1 MKKKVLHGV
10 ITLLILGAI
19 WGAASKIAAS
29 PLFPGPIEVAQSLAN
44 ASAQGTLGRAIV
56 VSVLRLLV
64 GYAIALAVG
73 IPLGLLLARSPATK
87 RALGPLL
94 LGLSSVPSICWLPLA
109 LVWFGL
115 SEAAIQV
122 VIVLGAA
129 LPVTLATESSVNQLP
144 PTIERAAR
152 TMGARGPTLL
162 FRVLLA
168 AALPGILTGAKMG
181 WTFALR
187 SLMAGELLF
196 VSGGLGQLLE
206 TGRDLADT
214 ALVLGVVVVIVIV
227 SRVTER
233 VLFGP
238 VDRLI
243 ARRWGTAQQPQIQGV
258 VG

>member
-1 MKKKVLHGV
+1 VR
-10 ITLLILGAI
+10 GAI
-19 WGAASKIAAS
+19 RTGLTAAILVGIWAAASEAARS
-29 PLFPGPIEVAQSLAN
+29 ALFPGPLEVARSLA
-44 ASAQGTLGRAIV
+44 SAAAEGTLGRAV
-56 VSVLRLLV
+56 LVSGLRLFA
-64 GYAIALAVG
+64 GYAIALAIGV
-73 IPLGLLLARSPATK
+73 PLGLVLARAPAIK

-109 LVWFGL
+109 IVWFGL
-115 SEAAIQV
+115 SEAAIQL

-129 LPVTLATESSVNQLP
+129 LPVTLATESAVRQLP

-214 ALVLGVVVVIVIV
+214 ALVLGVVVVIVLA
-227 SRVTER
+227 SRASER

-238 VDRLI
+238 LERVV
-243 ARRWGTAQQPQIQGV
+243 ARRWGTVAS
-258 VG
+258 

>member
-1 MKKKVLHGV
+1 V
-10 ITLLILGAI
+10 TAAILVAT
-19 WGAASKIAAS
+19 WAAASRISGS
-29 PLFPGPIEVAQSLAN
+29 PLFPGPLDVARSLA
-44 ASAQGTLGRAIV
+44 SALAAGTLARAV
-56 VSVLRLLV
+56 GVSAVRLVV
-64 GYAIALAVG
+64 GYAIAVVTG
-73 IPLGLLLARSPATK
+73 VPLGLLLARSDTTK

-109 LVWFGL
+109 IVWFGL

-129 LPVTLATESSVNQLP
+129 LPITLATESAVRQLP
-144 PTIERAAR
+144 PSIERAAR
-152 TMGARGPTLL
+152 TMGASGPTLI
-162 FRVLLA
+162 FRVLLPA
-168 AALPGILTGAKMG
+168 AMPGILTGAKMG

-214 ALVLGVVVVIVIV
+214 ALVLGIVAVIVV
-227 SRVTER
+227 LSRASER

-238 VDRLI
+238 LERVI
-243 ARRWGTAQQPQIQGV
+243 ARRWGTATP
-258 VG
+258 

>member
-1 MKKKVLHGV
+1 M
-10 ITLLILGAI
+10 
-19 WGAASKIAAS
+19 
-29 PLFPGPIEVAQSLAN
+29 
-44 ASAQGTLGRAIV
+44 LGRAV
-56 VSVLRLLV
+56 LVSTVRLVV
-64 GYAIALAVG
+64 GYLVALAIGV
-73 IPLGLLLARSPATK
+73 PLGLVLARVPSVK

-109 LVWFGL
+109 IVWFGL

-129 LPVTLATESSVNQLP
+129 LPVTLATESAVRQLP

-152 TMGARGPTLL
+152 TMGASGATLL

-214 ALVLGVVVVIVIV
+214 ALVLGVVVVIIAL
-227 SRVTER
+227 SRASER
-233 VLFGP
+233 ILFGP
-238 VDRLI
+238 VERLV
-243 ARRWGTAQQPQIQGV
+243 ARRWGTV
-258 VG
+258 TS

>member
-1 MKKKVLHGV
+1 M
-10 ITLLILGAI
+10 TAAILVAI
-19 WGAASKIAAS
+19 WAAASELARSA
-29 PLFPGPIEVAQSLAN
+29 LFPGPLEVARALAS
-44 ASAQGTLGRAIV
+44 AVAQGTLGHAV
-56 VSVLRLLV
+56 LVSTVRLVV
-64 GYAIALAVG
+64 GYVVALAIGV
-73 IPLGLLLARSPATK
+73 PLGLVLARVPTVK

-94 LGLSSVPSICWLPLA
+94 LGLASVPSICWLPLA
-109 LVWFGL
+109 IVWFGL

-129 LPVTLATESSVNQLP
+129 LPVTLATESAVRQLP

-152 TMGARGPTLL
+152 TMGASGATLL

-168 AALPGILTGAKMG
+168 AALPGILTGARMG

-214 ALVLGVVVVIVIV
+214 ALVLGVVVVIVAL
-227 SRVTER
+227 SRASER
-233 VLFGP
+233 LLFGP
-238 VDRLI
+238 MERLV
-243 ARRWGTAQQPQIQGV
+243 ARRWGTVAS
-258 VG
+258 

>member
-1 MKKKVLHGV
+1 MRGALRTAV
-10 ITLLILGAI
+10 TAAILVAI
-19 WGAASKIAAS
+19 WAAASRLAAS
-29 PLFPGPIEVAQSLAN
+29 PLFPGPLDVARSLA
-44 ASAQGTLGRAIV
+44 AAAAAGTLVRAV
-56 VSVLRLLV
+56 VTSALRLVV
-64 GYAIALAVG
+64 GYAIAVVTG
-73 IPLGLLLARSPATK
+73 VPLGLMLARSDATK

-94 LGLSSVPSICWLPLA
+94 LGLSSVPSICSLPLA
-109 LVWFGL
+109 IVWFGL

-129 LPVTLATESSVNQLP
+129 LPITLATESAVRQLP

-162 FRVLLA
+162 FRVLLPA
-168 AALPGILTGAKMG
+168 AMPGIVTGAKMG

-214 ALVLGVVVVIVIV
+214 ALVLGVVVVIIV
-227 SRVTER
+227 LSRVSER

-238 VDRLI
+238 LERAI
-243 ARRWGTAQQPQIQGV
+243 ARRWGTATP
-258 VG
+258 

>member
-1 MKKKVLHGV
+1 V
-10 ITLLILGAI
+10 ILVGI
-19 WGAASKIAAS
+19 WAAASELSKS
-29 PLFPGPIEVAQSLAN
+29 PLFPGPLAVARALVLSLV
-44 ASAQGTLGRAIV
+44 QGTLGRAV
-56 VSVLRLLV
+56 LVSAIRLVV
-64 GYAIALAVG
+64 GYAIALALGV
-73 IPLGLLLARSPATK
+73 PLGLTLARVPAVK
-87 RALGPLL
+87 RAIGPLL

-109 LVWFGL
+109 IVWFGL

-129 LPVTLATESSVNQLP
+129 LPVTLATESAVRQLP
-144 PTIERAAR
+144 PSIERAAL

-214 ALVLGVVVVIVIV
+214 ALVLGVVVVIVAL
-227 SRVTER
+227 SRVSER
-233 VLFGP
+233 ALFGP
-238 VDRLI
+238 IENLV
-243 ARRWGTAQQPQIQGV
+243 ARRWGTVSP
-258 VG
+258 

>member
-1 MKKKVLHGV
+1 MRTAVTAGILVV
-10 ITLLILGAI
+10 IWA
-19 WGAASKIAAS
+19 AASRLAQS
-29 PLFPGPIEVAQSLAN
+29 PLFPGPLEVARSLA
-44 ASAQGTLGRAIV
+44 AALAAGTLVRAMV
-56 VSVLRLLV
+56 TSGVRLLV

-73 IPLGLLLARSPATK
+73 VPLGLLLARSETTK

-109 LVWFGL
+109 IVWFGL

-122 VIVLGAA
+122 VVVLGAA
-129 LPVTLATESSVNQLP
+129 LPITLATESAVRQLP

-152 TMGARGPTLL
+152 TMGASGPTLI
-162 FRVLLA
+162 FRVLLPA
-168 AALPGILTGAKMG
+168 AMPGILTGAKMG

-214 ALVLGVVVVIVIV
+214 ALVLGIVAVIVV
-227 SRVTER
+227 LSRASER
-233 VLFGP
+233 VLFAP
-238 VDRLI
+238 LERVI
-243 ARRWGTAQQPQIQGV
+243 ARRWGTATP
-258 VG
+258 

>member
-1 MKKKVLHGV
+1 M
-10 ITLLILGAI
+10 
-19 WGAASKIAAS
+19 
-29 PLFPGPIEVAQSLAN
+29 
-44 ASAQGTLGRAIV
+44 SA
-56 VSVLRLLV
+56 LRLFA
-64 GYAIALAVG
+64 GYAIALAIGV
-73 IPLGLLLARSPATK
+73 PLGLVLARAPAFK

-109 LVWFGL
+109 IVWFGL
-115 SEAAIQV
+115 SEAAIQL

-129 LPVTLATESSVNQLP
+129 LPVTLATEGAVRQLP

-152 TMGARGPTLL
+152 TMGATGPTLL

-214 ALVLGVVVVIVIV
+214 ALVLGVVVVIVLA
-227 SRVTER
+227 SRASER

-238 VDRLI
+238 LERVV
-243 ARRWGTAQQPQIQGV
+243 ARRWGTVAT
-258 VG
+258 

>member
-1 MKKKVLHGV
+1 M
-10 ITLLILGAI
+10 TAAILVAI
-19 WGAASKIAAS
+19 WAAASRLASS
-29 PLFPGPIEVAQSLAN
+29 PLFPGPLDVARSLA
-44 ASAQGTLGRAIV
+44 AALVAGTLVRAIAT
-56 VSVLRLLV
+56 SAARLLV
-64 GYAIALAVG
+64 GYAIAIVTG
-73 IPLGLLLARSPATK
+73 VPLGLALARSETTK

-109 LVWFGL
+109 IVWFGL

-129 LPVTLATESSVNQLP
+129 LPVTVATDGAVRQLP

-162 FRVLLA
+162 FRVLLPA
-168 AALPGILTGAKMG
+168 AMPGIVTGAKMG

-214 ALVLGVVVVIVIV
+214 ALVLGIVAVIVV
-227 SRVTER
+227 LSRASER

-238 VDRLI
+238 LERAI
-243 ARRWGTAQQPQIQGV
+243 ARRWGTVTP
-258 VG
+258 

>member
-1 MKKKVLHGV
+1 VRGVLRTAV
-10 ITLLILGAI
+10 TAAILVAT
-19 WGAASKIAAS
+19 WAAASRISGS
-29 PLFPGPIEVAQSLAN
+29 PLFPGPLEVARSLA
-44 ASAQGTLGRAIV
+44 AALAAGTLARAV
-56 VSVLRLLV
+56 AVSAVRLLV
-64 GYAIALAVG
+64 GYAIAVVTG
-73 IPLGLLLARSPATK
+73 VPLGLLLARSDVTK

-109 LVWFGL
+109 IVWFGL

-129 LPVTLATESSVNQLP
+129 LPITLATESAVRQLP
-144 PTIERAAR
+144 PSIERAAR
-152 TMGARGPTLL
+152 TMGATGPTLI
-162 FRVLLA
+162 FRVLLPA
-168 AALPGILTGAKMG
+168 AMPGILTGAKMG

-214 ALVLGVVVVIVIV
+214 ALVLGIVAVIVV
-227 SRVTER
+227 LSRASER

-238 VDRLI
+238 LERVI
-243 ARRWGTAQQPQIQGV
+243 ARRWGTATP
-258 VG
+258 

>member
-1 MKKKVLHGV
+1 M
-10 ITLLILGAI
+10 TAAILVAT
-19 WGAASKIAAS
+19 WAAASSLARS
-29 PLFPGPIEVAQSLAN
+29 PLFPGPLEVARSLA
-44 ASAQGTLGRAIV
+44 AALAAGTLLRAV
-56 VSVLRLLV
+56 VTSALRLVV
-64 GYAIALAVG
+64 GYAIALVAGV
-73 IPLGLLLARSPATK
+73 PLGLLLARSDTTK

-109 LVWFGL
+109 IVWFGL

-129 LPVTLATESSVNQLP
+129 LPVTIATESAVRQLP
-144 PTIERAAR
+144 PTIERAAK

-162 FRVLLA
+162 FRVLLP

-214 ALVLGVVVVIVIV
+214 ALVLGIVAVIVV
-227 SRVTER
+227 LSRASER

-238 VDRLI
+238 LERAI
-243 ARRWGTAQQPQIQGV
+243 ARRWGTATP
-258 VG
+258 

>member
-1 MKKKVLHGV
+1 LRA
-10 ITLLILGAI
+10 L
-19 WGAASKIAAS
+19 
-29 PLFPGPIEVAQSLAN
+29 
-44 ASAQGTLGRAIV
+44 ASALVQGTLGRAV
-56 VSVLRLLV
+56 LVSTIRLVV
-64 GYAIALAVG
+64 GYLIALAIGV
-73 IPLGLLLARSPATK
+73 PLGLALARVPPIK

-94 LGLSSVPSICWLPLA
+94 LGLASVPSICWLPLA

-129 LPVTLATESSVNQLP
+129 LPVTLATESAVRQLP

-152 TMGARGPTLL
+152 TMGATGPTLL

-214 ALVLGVVVVIVIV
+214 ALVLGVVVVIVAL
-227 SRVTER
+227 SRVSER

-238 VDRLI
+238 VERLV
-243 ARRWGTAQQPQIQGV
+243 ARRWGTVAA
-258 VG
+258 

>member
-1 MKKKVLHGV
+1 MRAVV
-10 ITLLILGAI
+10 T
-19 WGAASKIAAS
+19 
-29 PLFPGPIEVAQSLAN
+29 
-44 ASAQGTLGRAIV
+44 SA
-56 VSVLRLLV
+56 LRLVV
-64 GYAIALAVG
+64 GYAIAIATGV
-73 IPLGLLLARSPATK
+73 PLGLMLARSDATR

-109 LVWFGL
+109 IVWFGL

-129 LPVTLATESSVNQLP
+129 LPITLATESAVRQLP

-152 TMGARGPTLL
+152 TMGARGPTLI
-162 FRVLLA
+162 FRVLLPA
-168 AALPGILTGAKMG
+168 AMPGIVTGAKMG

-214 ALVLGVVVVIVIV
+214 ALVLGIVAVIVV
-227 SRVTER
+227 LSRVSER
-233 VLFGP
+233 LLFGP
-238 VDRLI
+238 LERAI
-243 ARRWGTAQQPQIQGV
+243 ARRWGTATP
-258 VG
+258 

>member
-1 MKKKVLHGV
+1 MRGAVRAVLTGV
-10 ITLLILGAI
+10 ILVAI
-19 WGAASKIAAS
+19 WAAASEAARS
-29 PLFPGPIEVAQSLAN
+29 ALFPGPLEVARALAH
-44 ASAQGTLGRAIV
+44 AVVEGSLGRA
-56 VSVLRLLV
+56 VLISAVRLVV
-64 GYAIALAVG
+64 GYAVALVIG
-73 IPLGLLLARSPATK
+73 VPLGLVLARSPAIK
-87 RALGPLL
+87 RTIGPLL

-109 LVWFGL
+109 IVWFGL

-122 VIVLGAA
+122 VVVLGAA
-129 LPVTLATESSVNQLP
+129 LPVTLATESAVRQLP

-162 FRVLLA
+162 FRVLLP

-214 ALVLGVVVVIVIV
+214 ALVLGVVVVIIAL
-227 SRVTER
+227 SRASER

-238 VDRLI
+238 VERLV
-243 ARRWGTAQQPQIQGV
+243 ARRWGTVAG
-258 VG
+258 